1 MNDMNQYQAIAIP
14 MSEIFSDDEFN
25 CRGQISHLDVKDLA
39 KDIQDNELQ
48 FPIAVQ
54 PADDVTGGLPAG
66 KKWRI
71 IAGHRRF
78 KAFQVLK
85 RETIPAMVKSGLNE
99 VRARVYNLAE
109 NLQRAELNILQ
120 EARALQKLKDLGL
133 VQEDAAKAIG
143 RTRSWVQVRY
153 NLLELPDV
161 IQQEAAAGILN
172 QAQIKQL
179 YSLKDQGA
187 EAQYEAV
194 RAIKNAL
201 LRGEKGISV
210 AKPPKVDPY
219 KKRRRAKNEVQ
230 EMMKHIGK
238 DGPGYGLATR
248 CLAWANGEIS
258 TAELY
263 LDIKAECTRKCKFY
277 RVPVVELEKAANE
290 PDRFVPATSGESEED
305 DNGQDEADGD

>member
-1 MNDMNQYQAIAIP
+1 MSSYEAKPIP
-14 MSEIFSDDEFN
+14 MAEIYSDDDFN
-25 CRGQISHLDVKDLA
+25 CRGQISHLDVADLA
-39 KDIQDNELQ
+39 KDIAKNELQ

-54 PADDVTGGLPAG
+54 PAEDVMGGLPAG
-66 KKWRI
+66 KNWRI

-78 KAFQVLK
+78 KACQVLK
-85 RETIPAMVKSGLNE
+85 RDVIPAMVKRGLDE

-109 NLQRAELNILQ
+109 NLQRADLNILQ
-120 EARALQKLKDLGL
+120 EARAMQKLKDLGL

-153 NLLELPDV
+153 NLLELPEV

-179 YSLKDQGA
+179 YSLKDQGP
-187 EAQYEAV
+187 EVQYEAV

-210 AKPPKVDPY
+210 AKPAKVDPY

-230 EMMKHIGK
+230 EMMNHIGK
-238 DGPGYGLATR
+238 DGPGYCFATR

-258 TAELY
+258 PAELY
-263 LDIKAECTRKCKFY
+263 LDIKAECAKKGKFY
-277 RVPVVELEKAANE
+277 RVPVVELEKVAPVGTPEFEDEENE
-290 PDRFVPATSGESEED
+290 IE
-305 DNGQDEADGD
+305 